1 LKYRSTRGQ
10 WPVKELATCLVLIF
24 RKGMYNMKNLS
35 QNWKIIFTIAA
46 IALLISM
53 LWMFRVIIAYVV
65 IAIVISF
72 ICEPVAEGLT
82 RIRIRKWRLPD
93 WARAMVALTSF
104 LLLIILLVVLFSPLI
119 TSEIKIISEINSE
132 ELSLRIDEQVQRSG
146 YDMSK
151 YTAGGSPAQYA
162 VQYLQRIFSAEWLQ
176 STFNELFGVVGN
188 AIIGLFAV
196 LFIAFFF
203 LKDGFLF
210 SRIMLT
216 ITPDNQMS
224 KIKVILTHSH
234 GLLRR
239 YFLGVALQSLIM
251 ACMVGVSLYALGV
264 QNAFLI
270 GLFAGMVNVI
280 PYLGPLLGASLG
292 MLIALT
298 TSLHLDFEAQLFPLL
313 FKVALVFVCAQII
326 DAFVVQPNVLGSSVK
341 AHPLEIFI
349 VILMAGTI
357 GGVVGMVLAIP
368 VYTILRVIAREFLSE
383 YKVVESLTRP
393 LKEED

>member
-1 LKYRSTRGQ
+1 LQ
-10 WPVKELATCLVLIF
+10 A
-24 RKGMYNMKNLS
+24 
-35 QNWKIIFTIAA
+35 
-46 IALLISM
+46 
-53 LWMFRVIIAYVV
+53 
-65 IAIVISF
+65 SF
-72 ICEPVAEGLT
+72 N
-82 RIRIRKWRLPD
+82 D
-93 WARAMVALTSF
+93 
-104 LLLIILLVVLFSPLI
+104 
-119 TSEIKIISEINSE
+119 
-132 ELSLRIDEQVQRSG
+132 
-146 YDMSK
+146 
-151 YTAGGSPAQYA
+151 
-162 VQYLQRIFSAEWLQ
+162 
-176 STFNELFGVVGN
+176 LFGVVGN

-196 LFIAFFF
+196 LFISFFF

-210 SRIMLT
+210 SRIILT
-216 ITPDNQMS
+216 LTPDTQMG

-234 GLLRR
+234 DLLRR
-239 YFLGVALQSLIM
+239 YFLGVALQSMIM
-251 ACMVGVSLYALGV
+251 ACMVGISLYVLSV

-349 VILMAGTI
+349 VILMAGNI

-393 LKEED
+393 LREED

>member
-1 LKYRSTRGQ
+1 
-10 WPVKELATCLVLIF
+10 
-24 RKGMYNMKNLS
+24 
-35 QNWKIIFTIAA
+35 
-46 IALLISM
+46 
-53 LWMFRVIIAYVV
+53 
-65 IAIVISF
+65 
-72 ICEPVAEGLT
+72 
-82 RIRIRKWRLPD
+82 
-93 WARAMVALTSF
+93 
-104 LLLIILLVVLFSPLI
+104 
-119 TSEIKIISEINSE
+119 
-132 ELSLRIDEQVQRSG
+132 
-146 YDMSK
+146 MSK
-151 YTAGGSPAQYA
+151 YTAGESPTQYA
-162 VQYLQRIFSAEWLQ
+162 VQYLQRIFSSEWLQ
-176 STFNELFGVVGN
+176 ATFNDLFGVVGN

-196 LFIAFFF
+196 LFISFFF

-210 SRIMLT
+210 SRIILT
-216 ITPDNQMS
+216 LTPDRQMS

-239 YFLGVALQSLIM
+239 YFLGVALQSMIM
-251 ACMVGVSLYALGV
+251 SSMVGVSLYVLGV

-292 MLIALT
+292 ILIALT

-326 DAFVVQPNVLGSSVK
+326 DAFVVQPTVLGGSVK

-357 GGVVGMVLAIP
+357 GGVLGMVLAIP

-393 LKEED
+393 LREED

>member
-1 LKYRSTRGQ
+1 
-10 WPVKELATCLVLIF
+10 
-24 RKGMYNMKNLS
+24 MKNLS
-35 QNWKIIFTIAA
+35 QSWKILFSLAA
-46 IALLISM
+46 MALLISL
-53 LWMFRVIIAYVV
+53 LWLFRVIIAYII
-65 IAIVISF
+65 IAVVISF
-72 ICEPVAEGLT
+72 VCEPVADALT
-82 RIRIRKWRLPD
+82 KIRIRKWRLPD
-93 WARAMVALTSF
+93 WARAMVALTTF
-104 LLLIILLVVLFSPLI
+104 IIAITLLIVMFSPLV
-119 TSEIKIISEINSE
+119 TSEIRIISEINSA

-146 YDMSK
+146 YDMSNF
-151 YTAGGSPAQYA
+151 TAGESPTQYA
-162 VQYLQRIFSAEWLQ
+162 VQYLQRVFSSEWLQ
-176 STFNELFGVVGN
+176 GAFNDLFGVVGN
-188 AIIGLFAV
+188 ALIGLFAV
-196 LFIAFFF
+196 LFISFFF

-216 ITPDNQMS
+216 LTPDSQMA
-224 KIKVILTHSH
+224 KIKKILAHSH
-234 GLLRR
+234 DLLRR
-239 YFLGVALQSLIM
+239 YFLGVALQSMIM
-251 ACMVGVSLYALGV
+251 ASSVGVSLYALGV

-270 GLFAGMVNVI
+270 GLFAGVVNVI

-313 FKVALVFVCAQII
+313 FKVAMVFICAQLA

-368 VYTILRVIAREFLSE
+368 VYTILRVIAKEFLSE

-393 LKEED
+393 LGEDS

>member
-1 LKYRSTRGQ
+1 
-10 WPVKELATCLVLIF
+10 
-24 RKGMYNMKNLS
+24 MKNLS
-35 QNWKIIFTIAA
+35 QNWKIIFTLAA
-46 IALLISM
+46 VALLISM
-53 LWMFRVIIAYVV
+53 LWLFRVIIAYIV
-65 IAIVISF
+65 IAVVISF
-72 ICEPVAEGLT
+72 ICEPLSDGIARL
-82 RIRIRKWRLPD
+82 RIRKWRFPD
-93 WARAMVALTSF
+93 WARAMAALSSF
-104 LLLIILLVVLFSPLI
+104 LLVLALLVVLFSPLI
-119 TSEIKIISEINSE
+119 TSEIRIISEINSE

-151 YTAGGSPAQYA
+151 YTAGESPTQYA
-162 VQYLQRIFSAEWLQ
+162 VQYLQRIFSSEWLQ
-176 STFNELFGVVGN
+176 ATFNDLFGVVGN

-196 LFIAFFF
+196 LFISFFF

-210 SRIMLT
+210 SRIILT
-216 ITPDNQMS
+216 LTPDRQMS

-239 YFLGVALQSLIM
+239 YFLGVALQSMIM
-251 ACMVGVSLYALGV
+251 SSMVGVSLYVLGV

-292 MLIALT
+292 ILIALT

-326 DAFVVQPNVLGSSVK
+326 DAFVVQPTVLGGSVK

-357 GGVVGMVLAIP
+357 GGVLGMVIAIP

-393 LKEED
+393 LREED

>member
-1 LKYRSTRGQ
+1 
-10 WPVKELATCLVLIF
+10 
-24 RKGMYNMKNLS
+24 MKNLS
-35 QNWKIIFTIAA
+35 QNWKIIFTLAA
-46 IALLISM
+46 ITLLISL
-53 LWMFRVIIAYVV
+53 LWMFRVIIAYIV
-65 IAIVISF
+65 IAVVISF
-72 ICEPVAEGLT
+72 ICEPISDGLGK
-82 RIRIRKWRLPD
+82 IRIRTWRLPS
-93 WARAMVALTSF
+93 WVRAMFALGTF
-104 LLLIILLVVLFSPLI
+104 ITAVTLLIVLFSPLV
-119 TSEIKIISEINSE
+119 TNEIQIISEINPE
-132 ELSLRIDEQVQRSG
+132 ELSKRIDFQIESSG
-146 YDMSK
+146 YNMSK
-151 YTAGGSPAQYA
+151 FTAGESPTQYA
-162 VQYLQRIFSAEWLQ
+162 VQYLQQIFSSGWLQ
-176 STFNELFGVVGN
+176 STFNNLFGVLGN

-196 LFIAFFF
+196 LFISFFF

-216 ITPDNQMS
+216 LTPDSQMS
-224 KIKVILTHSH
+224 RVKEILVHTH

-251 ACMVGVSLYALGV
+251 ACMVGIALYVLGV

-298 TSLHLDFEAQLFPLL
+298 TSLHLDFSAQLFPLL
-313 FKVALVFVCAQII
+313 IKVALVFICAQII

-368 VYTILRVIAREFLSE
+368 VYTILRVVAREFLSE

-393 LKEED
+393 LNDEE

>member
-1 LKYRSTRGQ
+1 
-10 WPVKELATCLVLIF
+10 
-24 RKGMYNMKNLS
+24 MKNLS
-35 QNWKIIFTIAA
+35 QNWKIIFTLAA
-46 IALLISM
+46 VALLIYM
-53 LWMFRVIIAYVV
+53 LWLFRVIIAYVV
-65 IAIVISF
+65 IAVVIAF
-72 ICEPVAEGLT
+72 ICEPISEGLA
-82 RIRIRKWRLPD
+82 RLRIRKWRLPD
-93 WARAMVALTSF
+93 WARSMAAISSF
-104 LLLIILLVVLFSPLI
+104 LLVLALLVVLFSPLI
-119 TSEIKIISEINSE
+119 TSEIRIISEINSE
-132 ELSLRIDEQVQRSG
+132 ELSRRIDEQVQRSG

-151 YTAGGSPAQYA
+151 YTAGESPTQYA
-162 VQYLQRIFSAEWLQ
+162 VQYLQRIFSTEWLQ
-176 STFNELFGVVGN
+176 GAFNDLFGVVGN

-196 LFIAFFF
+196 LFISFFF

-216 ITPDNQMS
+216 LTPNSQMS
-224 KIKVILTHSH
+224 KVKVILTHSH

-239 YFLGVALQSLIM
+239 YFLGVALQSMIM
-251 ACMVGVSLYALGV
+251 ASMVGVSLYVLGV

-368 VYTILRVIAREFLSE
+368 VYTIMRVFAREFLSE

-393 LKEED
+393 LREDD

>member
-1 LKYRSTRGQ
+1 
-10 WPVKELATCLVLIF
+10 
-24 RKGMYNMKNLS
+24 MYKMKNLS
-35 QNWKIIFTIAA
+35 QNWKIIFTLAA
-46 IALLISM
+46 IALIISM
-53 LWMFRVIIAYVV
+53 LWLFRVIIAYVV

-72 ICEPVAEGLT
+72 ICEPLADALQ

-93 WARAMVALTSF
+93 WARALSALSSF
-104 LLLIILLVVLFSPLI
+104 LLIIALLIVLFSPLV
-119 TSEIKIISEINSE
+119 TNEIRIISEINSE
-132 ELSLRIDEQVQRSG
+132 ELAQRIDEQVLRSG

-151 YTAGGSPAQYA
+151 YTAGGSPTQYA
-162 VQYLQRIFSAEWLQ
+162 VQYLQRIFSSEWLQ
-176 STFNELFGVVGN
+176 STFNDLFGVVGN

-210 SRIMLT
+210 SRIILT
-216 ITPDNQMS
+216 ITPDTQVS
-224 KIKVILTHSH
+224 KIKVILAHSH
-234 GLLRR
+234 ALLRR
-239 YFLGVALQSLIM
+239 YFLGVALQSMIM
-251 ACMVGVSLYALGV
+251 ASMVGVSLFVLGV

-292 MLIALT
+292 VLIALT

-357 GGVVGMVLAIP
+357 GGVLGMVLAIP

>member
-1 LKYRSTRGQ
+1 
-10 WPVKELATCLVLIF
+10 
-24 RKGMYNMKNLS
+24 MKSLS
-35 QNWKIIFTIAA
+35 QNWKIIFTLAA
-46 IALLISM
+46 VALLISM
-53 LWMFRVIIAYVV
+53 LWFFRVIIAYVV
-65 IAIVISF
+65 IAVVISF
-72 ICEPVAEGLT
+72 ICEPISDGLA
-82 RIRIRKWRLPD
+82 RLRIRKWRLPD
-93 WARAMVALTSF
+93 WSRAMVALSSF
-104 LLLIILLVVLFSPLI
+104 LLVLALLAVLFSPLI
-119 TSEIKIISEINSE
+119 TSEIRIISEINSE
-132 ELSLRIDEQVQRSG
+132 ELSRRIDEQVQRSG

-151 YTAGGSPAQYA
+151 YTAGESPTQYA
-162 VQYLQRIFSAEWLQ
+162 VQYLQRIFSTEWLQ
-176 STFNELFGVVGN
+176 GAFNDLFGVVGN

-196 LFIAFFF
+196 LFISFFF

-210 SRIMLT
+210 SRIILT
-216 ITPDNQMS
+216 LTPNSQMS

-239 YFLGVALQSLIM
+239 YFLGVALQSMIM
-251 ACMVGVSLYALGV
+251 SSMVGVSLYVLGV

-313 FKVALVFVCAQII
+313 YKVALVFVFAQII

-349 VILMAGTI
+349 VILMAGTL

-368 VYTILRVIAREFLSE
+368 VYTIMRVFAREFLSE

-393 LKEED
+393 LREDD

>member
-1 LKYRSTRGQ
+1 VLI
-10 WPVKELATCLVLIF
+10 PATCLVLIF
-24 RKGMYNMKNLS
+24 RNGMYNMKNLS
-35 QNWKIIFTIAA
+35 QNWKIIFTLAA

-53 LWMFRVIIAYVV
+53 LWLFRVIIAYIV

-72 ICEPVAEGLT
+72 ICEPISDGLAKIK
-82 RIRIRKWRLPD
+82 IRRWRLPD
-93 WARAMVALTSF
+93 WAKAMVALSSF
-104 LLLIILLVVLFSPLI
+104 LLVLAFLIVLFSPLV
-119 TSEIKIISEINSE
+119 TSEIRIISEINSE
-132 ELSLRIDEQVQRSG
+132 ELSQRIDEQVQRTG

-151 YTAGGSPAQYA
+151 YTAGGSPTQYA
-162 VQYLQRIFSAEWLQ
+162 VQYLQRIFSSDWLQ
-176 STFNELFGVVGN
+176 STFNDLFGVVGN

-210 SRIMLT
+210 SRIVLT
-216 ITPDNQMS
+216 MTPDSQMS

-234 GLLRR
+234 DLLRR
-239 YFLGVALQSLIM
+239 YFLGVALQSMIM
-251 ACMVGVSLYALGV
+251 ASMVGVSLYVLGI

-313 FKVALVFVCAQII
+313 FKVALVFISAQII

-393 LKEED
+393 LRGEE

>member
-1 LKYRSTRGQ
+1 
-10 WPVKELATCLVLIF
+10 
-24 RKGMYNMKNLS
+24 MKNLS
-35 QNWKIIFTIAA
+35 QNWKIIFTLAA
-46 IALLISM
+46 VALLISM
-53 LWMFRVIIAYVV
+53 LWLFRVIIAYIV
-65 IAIVISF
+65 IAVVISF
-72 ICEPVAEGLT
+72 ICEPLSDGIARL
-82 RIRIRKWRLPD
+82 RIRKWRFPD
-93 WARAMVALTSF
+93 WARALAALSSF
-104 LLLIILLVVLFSPLI
+104 LLVLALLVVLFSPLI
-119 TSEIKIISEINSE
+119 TSEIRIISEINSE

-146 YDMSK
+146 YDMSR
-151 YTAGGSPAQYA
+151 YTAGESPTQYA
-162 VQYLQRIFSAEWLQ
+162 VQYLQRIFSSEWLQ
-176 STFNELFGVVGN
+176 ATFNDLFGVVGN

-196 LFIAFFF
+196 LFISFFF

-210 SRIMLT
+210 SRIILT
-216 ITPDNQMS
+216 LTPDRQMS

-239 YFLGVALQSLIM
+239 YFLGVALQSMIM
-251 ACMVGVSLYALGV
+251 SSMVGVSLYVLGV

-292 MLIALT
+292 ILIALT

-326 DAFVVQPNVLGSSVK
+326 DAFVVQPTVLGGSVK

-357 GGVVGMVLAIP
+357 GGVLGMVLAIP

-393 LKEED
+393 LREED

>member
-1 LKYRSTRGQ
+1 
-10 WPVKELATCLVLIF
+10 
-24 RKGMYNMKNLS
+24 MKNLS
-35 QNWKIIFTIAA
+35 QNWKIIFTLSA
-46 IALLISM
+46 IALLISL
-53 LWMFRVIIAYVV
+53 LWMFRVIIAYMV

-72 ICEPVAEGLT
+72 ICEPVADGLGKL
-82 RIRIRKWRLPD
+82 RIRKWRLPD
-93 WARAMVALTSF
+93 WSRAMLSLTTF
-104 LLLIILLVVLFSPLI
+104 ILAIALLVVLFSPLI
-119 TSEIKIISEINSE
+119 TSEIRIISEINSE
-132 ELSLRIDEQVQRSG
+132 ELSQRIDEQVLRSG

-151 YTAGGSPAQYA
+151 YTAGGSPTQYA
-162 VQYLQRIFSAEWLQ
+162 VQYLQHIFSADWLQ
-176 STFNELFGVVGN
+176 STFNDLFGVVGN

-196 LFIAFFF
+196 LFISFFF

-210 SRIMLT
+210 SRIILT
-216 ITPDNQMS
+216 LTPDNQIS
-224 KIKVILTHSH
+224 KIKTILTHSH
-234 GLLRR
+234 DLLRR
-239 YFLGVALQSLIM
+239 YFLGVALQSTIM
-251 ACMVGVSLYALGV
+251 ACMVGVSLYVLGI

-270 GLFAGMVNVI
+270 GMFAGMVNVI

-298 TSLHLDFEAQLFPLL
+298 TSIHLDFEAQLFPLL
-313 FKVALVFVCAQII
+313 FKVALVFVCAQVI

-393 LKEED
+393 LREDD

>member
-1 LKYRSTRGQ
+1 
-10 WPVKELATCLVLIF
+10 
-24 RKGMYNMKNLS
+24 MKNLS
-35 QNWKIIFTIAA
+35 QSWKIIFTLAA
-46 IALLISM
+46 VALLISM
-53 LWMFRVIIAYVV
+53 LWLFRVIIAYVV
-65 IAIVISF
+65 IAVVISF
-72 ICEPVAEGLT
+72 ICEPISEGLSRL
-82 RIRIRKWRLPD
+82 RIRNWRLPD
-93 WARAMVALTSF
+93 WARALAAISSF
-104 LLLIILLVVLFSPLI
+104 LLVLALLAVLFSPLI
-119 TSEIKIISEINSE
+119 TSEIRIISEINSE
-132 ELSLRIDEQVQRSG
+132 ELSRRVDEQVQRSG
-146 YDMSK
+146 YDMSE
-151 YTAGGSPAQYA
+151 YTAGVSPTQYA
-162 VQYLQRIFSAEWLQ
+162 VQYLQRIFSSEWLQ
-176 STFNELFGVVGN
+176 ATFNDLFGVVGN

-196 LFIAFFF
+196 LFISFFF

-210 SRIMLT
+210 SRIILT
-216 ITPDNQMS
+216 LTPNSQMS

-239 YFLGVALQSLIM
+239 YFLGVALQSMIM
-251 ACMVGVSLYALGV
+251 SSMVGVSLYVLGV

-313 FKVALVFVCAQII
+313 YKVALVFVFAQII

-349 VILMAGTI
+349 VILMAGTL

-368 VYTILRVIAREFLSE
+368 VYTIMRVFAREFLSE

-393 LKEED
+393 LREND

>member
-1 LKYRSTRGQ
+1 
-10 WPVKELATCLVLIF
+10 
-24 RKGMYNMKNLS
+24 MKNLS

-46 IALLISM
+46 IVLLFCL
-53 LWMFRVIIAYVV
+53 LWLFRVIIAYIV
-65 IAIVISF
+65 IAVVISF
-72 ICEPVAEGLT
+72 ICEPISDGLA
-82 RIRIRKWRLPD
+82 RLRIRKWQLPD
-93 WARAMVALTSF
+93 WARAMVALSTF
-104 LLLIILLVVLFSPLI
+104 LCIMVMLIVLFSPLV
-119 TSEIKIISEINSE
+119 TSEIRIISEINSE
-132 ELSLRIDEQVQRSG
+132 ELSRRIDEQVQRTG

-151 YTAGGSPAQYA
+151 YTQGGSPSQYA
-162 VQYLQRIFSAEWLQ
+162 VQYLQRIFSSEWLQ
-176 STFNELFGVVGN
+176 STFNDLFGFVGN

-196 LFIAFFF
+196 LFISFFF

-210 SRIMLT
+210 SRIVITL
-216 ITPDNQMS
+216 TPDSQMD

-239 YFLGVALQSLIM
+239 YFLGVALQSTIM
-251 ACMVGVSLYALGV
+251 AVMVGVSLYLLGV

-313 FKVALVFVCAQII
+313 IKVALVFICAQII

-393 LKEED
+393 LKEEE